1 MEGCIQNL
9 KIHTEDAKLKFSRYS
24 GLPHSVI
31 HITHFFLSRC
41 GLGKGMIPHSASLG
55 IPTVRFTCNPEF
67 FCRVFEGSCPPNK
80 PKAFVNQMVIYWWKL
95 HKKSWIGVRGRA
107 LSVVTLAFFPQ
118 GSVTASYTFPEGVTT
133 RAVTFSKNE
142 IWTNFECP

>member
-80 PKAFVNQMVIYWWKL
+80 PDGNLLMEAPQEVMDWGSRPCLISCNTGLLPPGVCYSFL
-95 HKKSWIGVRGRA
+95 HIPRRGH
-107 LSVVTLAFFPQ
+107 
-118 GSVTASYTFPEGVTT
+118 
-133 RAVTFSKNE
+133 N
-142 IWTNFECP
+142 